1 MWLPFQ
7 WTDRLEYFFSSVSG
21 ESLCSLR
28 EKGCYYIRQ
37 KVASQCYNE
46 NNLESQ
52 IMLEYKEKDHIVW
65 NEILLIFA
73 VFSKM
78 YLKSF
83 SASTYHRN
91 LIVVGNLHS
100 LPFIYFLRTVKQ
112 RFSKSTPPFEQN
124 NLSSWVCRYR
134 TTQNLCVLSMLC
146 VILKNCSF

>member
-1 MWLPFQ
+1 MFLKRK
-7 WTDRLEYFFSSVSG
+7 RL
-21 ESLCSLR
+21 LLH
-28 EKGCYYIRQ
+28 KA

-112 RFSKSTPPFEQN
+112 RFSKSTPPLNRIIFPHEFAGIGQ
-124 NLSSWVCRYR
+124 LRIYVYLVCYA
-134 TTQNLCVLSMLC
+134 
-146 VILKNCSF
+146 